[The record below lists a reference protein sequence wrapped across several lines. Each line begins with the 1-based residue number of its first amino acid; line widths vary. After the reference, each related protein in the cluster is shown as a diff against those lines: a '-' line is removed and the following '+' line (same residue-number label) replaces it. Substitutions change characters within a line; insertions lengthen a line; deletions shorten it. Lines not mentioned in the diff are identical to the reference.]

1 MINVPQIQPRAYIS
15 LITMGCPKNEVDSL
29 SMRKNL
35 ENAGFAFIDD
45 VEESDIA
52 IVNTCSFLQAA
63 VEENIDLILEIS
75 SLDRF
80 VEHGGKIVVAGC
92 MPSRY
97 GVELN
102 DALPEADAF
111 VPCNEENNIVDVV
124 EKLLTG
130 HIKPSKAPF
139 GESKGISASSMLP
152 PLSEGPASAYI
163 KIADGCNRFCSFCAI
178 PYIRGRF
185 HSFTYEE
192 ICADVDDAFDSGARE
207 MVLIAQDTGI
217 WGSDLSGG
225 RDLAWLVSH
234 LSEDYPEA
242 LFRVMYLEPDGV
254 TDAYLHAVASHDNVC
269 SYFDIPMQHCVPE
282 VLKAMNRHGSAN
294 EFLSLIEK
302 IRKQV
307 PDAAIRTTIIAGFPG
322 ETDAQFSELLDFIEE
337 AEFDYVGVFA
347 YSQEDGTR
355 AATLPDQ
362 VDEDTKVAR
371 AQAIRDLADSISTA
385 RTANRVGQVLDV
397 LIEGAEE
404 DGQLFGRAYFQAPEV
419 DGSVYVDSGEIGD
432 IVSVRLIDSLF
443 YELEGEVV

>member
-1 MINVPQIQPRAYIS
+1 MINAPRTQPRAYIS

-29 SMRKNL
+29 AMRKAL
-35 ENAGFAFIDD
+35 EEAGFAFIDD
-45 VEESDIA
+45 VEASDIA

-97 GVELN
+97 GEGLN
-102 DALPEADAF
+102 EALPEVNAF
-111 VPCNEENNIVDVV
+111 VPCSEEERIVEVV
-124 EKLLTG
+124 ETLLEG
-130 HIKPSKAPF
+130 HLKPSEASFDDK
-139 GESKGISASSMLP
+139 SSICTSSMLP

-192 ICADVDDAFDSGARE
+192 ICADVEDAYHCGAHE

-217 WGSDLSGG
+217 WGSDLPDEV
-225 RDLAWLVSH
+225 DLAWLITH

-242 LFRVMYLEPDGV
+242 IFRVMYLEPDGV
-254 TDAYLHAVASHDNVC
+254 TDAYLHAVASRDNVC

-282 VLKAMNRHGSAN
+282 VLKAMNRHGSAT

-302 IRKQV
+302 IRGEV
-307 PDAAIRTTIIAGFPG
+307 TDAAIRTTIITGFPG
-322 ETDAQFSELLDFIEE
+322 ETDGQFDELLDFIEE

-347 YSQEDGTR
+347 YSQEDGTK

-362 VDEDTKVAR
+362 IDEDVKVAR

-385 RTANRVGQVLDV
+385 RTANRVGQVVDV